1 MDKIR
6 KVIKTGHSL
15 AITIPSKTIK
25 DFGIKEGDLS
35 QVKVN
40 KSRSSLTFSFS
51 GHPRQLSFMDKSSSK
66 ETT

>member
-15 AITIPSKTIK
+15 AITIPSKAIK
-25 DFGIKEGDLS
+25 DFGVKEGDS
-35 QVKVN
+35 AQVKVN

-51 GHPRQLSFMDKSSSK
+51 GHPRQLSFMDKSAAK
-66 ETT
+66 EKL

>member
-15 AITIPSKTIK
+15 AITIPSKAIK
-25 DFGIKEGDLS
+25 DFGVKEGDLA

-51 GHPRQLSFMDKSSSK
+51 GHPRQLSFMDKSAAK
-66 ETT
+66 EKL